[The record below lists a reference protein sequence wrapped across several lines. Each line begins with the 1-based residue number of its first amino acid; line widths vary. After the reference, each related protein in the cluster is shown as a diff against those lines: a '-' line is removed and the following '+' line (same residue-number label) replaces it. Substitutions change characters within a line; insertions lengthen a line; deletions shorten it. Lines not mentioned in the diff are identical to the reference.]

1 MSNLN
6 ISVDFSHFLIFFFRS
21 KELIQKAILDND
33 FMKNLETI
41 QIKEITDCMCPVE
54 YAKDSLIIKEG
65 DYGSVVYV
73 MEGKFQF

>member
-1 MSNLN
+1 
-6 ISVDFSHFLIFFFRS
+6 
-21 KELIQKAILDND
+21 
-33 FMKNLETI
+33 MKNLETI

-73 MEGKFQF
+73 MEGKCVYIYKICYSV